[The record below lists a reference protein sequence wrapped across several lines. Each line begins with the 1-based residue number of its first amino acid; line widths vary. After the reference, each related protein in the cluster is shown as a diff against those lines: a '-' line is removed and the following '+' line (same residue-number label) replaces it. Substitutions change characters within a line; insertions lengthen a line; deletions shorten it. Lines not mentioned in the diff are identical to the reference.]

1 VLAKIQGVVG
11 LGLTAEFM
19 CLLLGNSNILKRKI
33 NVELI
38 RLAKHMKDEGYR
50 RTYKFLFDEELDA
63 LGEPHEEEQ
72 LELISTIFS

>member
-1 VLAKIQGVVG
+1 
-11 LGLTAEFM
+11 
-19 CLLLGNSNILKRKI
+19 
-33 NVELI
+33 
-38 RLAKHMKDEGYR
+38 MKDEGYR